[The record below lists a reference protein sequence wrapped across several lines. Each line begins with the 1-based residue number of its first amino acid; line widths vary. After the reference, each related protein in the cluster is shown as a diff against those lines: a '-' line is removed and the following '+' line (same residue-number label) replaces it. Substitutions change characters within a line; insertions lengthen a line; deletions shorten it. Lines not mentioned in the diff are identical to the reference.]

1 MYDDRGEEVFHNTPE
16 VILEFDKK
24 LPKNRLGLSQ
34 WLFDTKNPLTARVF
48 VNRIW
53 QMHFGKGL
61 VISTDDLGN
70 QGRLPS
76 HPQLLDWLS
85 NYFIDNN
92 WDIKKLHK
100 KILSSATFKQQSTKR
115 EDLVN
120 IDPENFLL
128 ARGPSYRMS
137 AEMIRDNALKV
148 SGLLVP
154 KIGGKSVYPYQP
166 DDLWN
171 LSDKKWRYR
180 YQHDIGEDLYRR
192 SLYTFWKR
200 SAPPPSMII
209 FDTPNRDLCSVK
221 RTLTSSPLQ
230 ALILLNDPQYVEAA
244 RVMAENSFLHE
255 DENIYKK
262 LGIIFRKITGRLVSK
277 RELETLQR
285 FYIEEKEK
293 FSKNPKK
300 AFNYLTTGEKPI
312 NGKAGVIRTAALAT
326 VISGLMNTAEAI
338 TIN

>member
-1 MYDDRGEEVFHNTPE
+1 
-16 VILEFDKK
+16 
-24 LPKNRLGLSQ
+24 
-34 WLFDTKNPLTARVF
+34 
-48 VNRIW
+48 
-53 QMHFGKGL
+53 MHFGKGL
-61 VISTDDLGN
+61 APSTDDLGN

-85 NYFIDNN
+85 NYFVENH

-100 KILSSATFKQQSTKR
+100 KILSSATFRQESKKR
-115 EDLVN
+115 EDLAN

-128 ARGPSYRMS
+128 ARGPTYRMA

-166 DDLWN
+166 EGLWD

-180 YQHDIGEDLYRR
+180 YKHDKGEGLYRR

-200 SAPPPSMII
+200 SAPPPSMLI

-230 ALILLNDPQYVEAA
+230 SLLLLNDPQFIEAA
-244 RVMAENSFLHE
+244 RVMAENSILSGE
-255 DENIYKK
+255 KSLDKK
-262 LGIIFRKITGRLVSK
+262 LSTIFREITGRTIK
-277 RELETLQR
+277 ERELETLKR
-285 FYIEEKEK
+285 FYREEKEK
-293 FSKNPKK
+293 FSKNPSK
-300 AFNYLTTGEKPI
+300 AIAYLKTGEKPI
-312 NGKAGVIRTAALAT
+312 NRKAGIINTAALAT
-326 VISGLMNTAEAI
+326 VISGMMNTAEAI